1 MNRSIKIITA
11 VAAAAAVSWAVT
23 ACGDG
28 NNGGGTSANGQA
40 TKTLTANDTFDL
52 KTADPA
58 RSFEFTGGTVV
69 HQLYQTVLGFKG
81 NSVKDLIPQLCS
93 YTISKDNK
101 TVTLTLDGTHHFS
114 DGSPVTVDDIVFSFK
129 RLQGIKGNP
138 SFMLDGV
145 DVEKVDDKTVKLVS
159 KTPNPQLPYI
169 LPNTSLGIVNS
180 KQVKAHGGTEGTDDK
195 AEQWLDGHSEGSGP
209 YELESYNAQS
219 QVVFKANPHY
229 DGPKPTYN
237 RVVLQNVDAS
247 TQKVNVQAG
256 TAQLAYS
263 LGPDQVKDLDKSKA
277 SVLTDESTETIFMWF
292 NMDPQYGKE
301 VSNPTFI
308 QGIRHAIDYSK
319 LLDLAGTG
327 AIQPGGMV
335 PVSFLGGLKSD
346 PANSYDLAKAKQLI
360 SQSGYSGQTISV
372 LYSEDVSA
380 GSAQMGDI
388 VQSVQAQL
396 KAVGVN
402 LKLNPQPSSTSLDSF
417 RSGKMQAGIA
427 YWGADYP
434 DPADYLV
441 FTPDQSLAMRAQ
453 WTTARGKKDAKLA
466 AAASAANGDA
476 ARSAAYI
483 AMQKQMNID
492 GPFIP
497 LFQPASITVAATS
510 LKDVVPNPVLGISFG
525 DIH

>member
-1 MNRSIKIITA
+1 MKSSLKIITA
-11 VAAAAAVSWAVT
+11 VAASAALSLGVV

-28 NNGGGTSANGQA
+28 TGGSGSNNGSA
-40 TKTLTANDTFDL
+40 TKTLTVNDTFDL

-81 NSVKDLIPQLCS
+81 NSVKDIVPELCS
-93 YTISKDNK
+93 YKISKDNK
-101 TVTLTLDGTHHFS
+101 VVTLTMSGTHHFS

-145 DVEKVDDKTVKLVS
+145 DVKKVDDKTIKLIS

-169 LPNTSLGIVNS
+169 LPNTSLGILNS
-180 KQVKAHGGTEGTDDK
+180 KQVKAHGGTEDTSDK
-195 AEQWLDGHSEGSGP
+195 AEQWLNGHSAGSGP

-219 QVVFKANPHY
+219 EVVFKANPHY
-229 DGPKPTYN
+229 DGTKPAYN
-237 RVVLQNVDAS
+237 RVVLQNVEAS
-247 TQKVNVQAG
+247 TQKVNIQAG

-277 SVLTDESTETIFMWF
+277 KVLTDQSTETIFMWF
-292 NMDPQYGKE
+292 NTNPQYGKE
-301 VSNPTFI
+301 ASSPTFV

-319 LLDLAGTG
+319 LLQLAGTG
-327 AIQPGGMV
+327 AVQPGGLV

-346 PANSYDLAKAKQLI
+346 PANSYDPAKAKELI
-360 SQSGYSGQTISV
+360 SKSGYKGQTISV

-388 VQSVQAQL
+388 VQSVQSQL

-402 LKLNPQPSSTSLDSF
+402 VKLNPQPSSTSLDSF
-417 RSGKMQAGIA
+417 RSGKQQAGIA

-453 WTTARGKKDAKLA
+453 WTTARGKTVAKLA
-466 AAASAANGDA
+466 QKAETASGDS
-476 ARSAAYI
+476 ARAAAYI
-483 AMQKQMNID
+483 ALQKQMNID

-497 LFQPASITVAATS
+497 LFQPPSITVASTE
-510 LKDVVPNPVLGISFG
+510 LKNVVTNPVLGISYG
-525 DIH
+525 DVR